1 MSVTCLCLPQQTNQ
15 LSNEL
20 SRPSINQPISQAYC
34 AVGVS
39 LTRSLSLWNSRTQQ
53 ATTKQ
58 TNKQPSHPSHPTT
71 RTPPRRSL
79 APKARAFLSPDS
91 RTRTHAPLLAPVPAS
106 DVRPRSACLPACLPA
121 SERSGPRAQLRH
133 SERPRAVCWAA
144 QEGPRKVRRA
154 RAASLRMSS
163 GVFRPPGY
171 GVSFR
176 LSIACSFAEVL
187 D

>member
-1 MSVTCLCLPQQTNQ
+1 MYASCVKISIVRDRSRYLTKLSAELDRDLHSLEDSCHKVNDTHGLMSVTCLCLPQQTNQ

-71 RTPPRRSL
+71 HATSEV
-79 APKARAFLSPDS
+79 S
-91 RTRTHAPLLAPVPAS
+91 RTESSGFSLSGLSRTHARALASSCACQ
-106 DVRPRSACLPACLPA
+106 RCTTTECLPACLPA
-121 SERSGPRAQLRH
+121 CQRE
-133 SERPRAVCWAA
+133 
-144 QEGPRKVRRA
+144 
-154 RAASLRMSS
+154 
-163 GVFRPPGY
+163 
-171 GVSFR
+171 
-176 LSIACSFAEVL
+176 I
-187 D
+187 

>member
-1 MSVTCLCLPQQTNQ
+1 VSPAYAYPNKQTNYQ
-15 LSNEL
+15 TNYQGP
-20 SRPSINQPISQAYC
+20 RSINQSVRPIALLAS
-34 AVGVS
+34 
-39 LTRSLSLWNSRTQQ
+39 RSLAHSPSGTHAPNKQQ
-53 ATTKQ
+53 PNKQ